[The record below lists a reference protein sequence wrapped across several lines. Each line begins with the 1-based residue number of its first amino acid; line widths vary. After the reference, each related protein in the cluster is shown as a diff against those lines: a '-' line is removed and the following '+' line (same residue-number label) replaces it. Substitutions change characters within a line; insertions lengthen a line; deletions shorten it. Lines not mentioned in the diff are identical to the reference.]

1 MCGIGGIV
9 LFDGGP
15 PDAAGMQ
22 RMVDA
27 LRHRG
32 PDDEGFWVQAGVG
45 MAHTRLS
52 VIDLSPAGRQPMH
65 VESPS
70 LSIVYNGEVY
80 NHRELRRTLEEKG
93 HRFRSSSDTEVIL
106 RAYAEWGE
114 TCVTRLEGMF
124 AFALWDAARRRL
136 FAARDRLG
144 IKPLQRRRCPARG
157 SCGAR
162 PRRSGCRAPSR
173 SRARPPG
180 ARSGGARCRPG

>member
-32 PDDEGFWVQAGVG
+32 PDDEGFWVQAAVG

-52 VIDLSPAGRQPMH
+52 VIDLTPAGRQPMH

-70 LSIVYNGEVY
+70 LSIVYTGKFY
-80 NHRELRRTLEEKG
+80 NHPEYRQPLQEKG
-93 HRFRSSSDTEVIL
+93 QRLLASADTAAIL
-106 RAYAEWGE
+106 LADALPGRAQA
-114 TCVTRLEGMF
+114 
-124 AFALWDAARRRL
+124 
-136 FAARDRLG
+136 
-144 IKPLQRRRCPARG
+144 P
-157 SCGAR
+157 
-162 PRRSGCRAPSR
+162 CRAHAHA
-173 SRARPPG
+173 RAGVAHAAAVLGPGLPPG
-180 ARSGGARCRPG
+180 